1 MKVTIAVSIV
11 FLIFSSI
18 LNAHHARAAVYDPSV
33 RETISGAF
41 VTLRLVNP
49 HTRLYIDVT
58 NDKGETERWMVEGPG
73 KLSLARRGWNDNMFT
88 PGETITVIGSRSIT
102 GNKSIWLERIRR
114 SDGTEYLDPR
124 IADQLIIER
133 ERRRRIPPASQ

>member
-18 LNAHHARAAVYDPSV
+18 LNAHHARTAVYDPNV
-33 RETISGAF
+33 RETITGTF
-41 VTLRLVNP
+41 VILSLTNP

-58 NDKGETERWMVEGPG
+58 NDNGEIERWMVEGPG

-88 PGETITVIGSRSIT
+88 PGETVTAIGGRSIA
-102 GNKSIWLERIRR
+102 GNKSIWLEKVRR
-114 SDGTEYLDPR
+114 SDGTEYVDPR
-124 IADQLIIER
+124 MADQLVIER
-133 ERRRRIPPASQ
+133 KRLQRTLPTKQ